1 MMELEDKVE
10 KISLSV
16 ERHSSEIQHLKDT
29 VESHGE
35 RIENFAEFMAT
46 VRAEQEARDKSLN
59 RLLTIVTVISALSP
73 VVSAYL
79 TSLMP

>member
-1 MMELEDKVE
+1 MMELEEKVD
-10 KISLSV
+10 KISLKV

-29 VESHGE
+29 VDSHGE